1 MAINYTTNAIG
12 FYIYL
17 AKEYKTFHVK
27 QGVSRNKLVKEM
39 GKMPN
44 DKYDIQELL
53 QRDVYVNDKKVGKI
67 VGERHHPNE
76 ARVRSMRL
84 QVESDVADEFMRKPA
99 ELAPLPKELVH
110 SIRNDG
116 TVKLSKSMRE
126 LQRRWRNT
134 VRIDEKLY
142 APDEMLDRAVLDN
155 QGDEIGVIT
164 DLFKVKRT
172 YKGVIVQVRI
182 GIQKQYGVDAQIRI
196 PINAFS
202 RTRERLDE
210 VVLSRTFDKVLSLPS
225 YVSINEMGEE
235 E

>member
-1 MAINYTTNAIG
+1 MK
-12 FYIYL
+12 
-17 AKEYKTFHVK
+17 KE
-27 QGVSRNKLVKEM
+27 
-39 GKMPN
+39 
-44 DKYDIQELL
+44 DYDIQELL
-53 QRDVYVNDKKVGKI
+53 QREVYVNDVMVGTI

-76 ARVRSMRL
+76 ARVKSIRI
-84 QVESDVADEFMRKPA
+84 QVIPDVADEYMRKPA

-110 SIRNDG
+110 SIRGDG

-155 QGDEIGVIT
+155 QGEEIGVIT
-164 DLFKVKRT
+164 GLFRVKRT
-172 YKGVIVQVRI
+172 YKGVIVSTRMRI
-182 GIQKQYGVDAQIRI
+182 QTQFGVEEQIRI
-196 PINAFS
+196 PITALA

-210 VVLSRTFDKVLSLPS
+210 VVLSRTFDKVLQLPS
-225 YVSINEMGEE
+225 YVTINSLEE